1 MVSVGEWLGVEYT
14 NRGVAR
20 VLSTK
25 IKNTLVEAYEAEMW
39 SLDDVPSWK
48 EMDESLLDE
57 SCKMCKRFFAA
68 IFADMETASKAAVL
82 AKGSGTA
89 LVVTNTEKMRFEE
102 WLDGLV
108 HSFKDPV
115 VAPRQLSTAQS
126 AQMLLDCKA

>member
-68 IFADMETASKAAVL
+68 IFADMESASRAAVL
-82 AKGSGTA
+82 AKGSGTRA
-89 LVVTNTEKMRFEE
+89 GGDQHGEDEV
-102 WLDGLV
+102 
-108 HSFKDPV
+108 
-115 VAPRQLSTAQS
+115 
-126 AQMLLDCKA
+126 

>member
-1 MVSVGEWLGVEYT
+1 MRRQHNCVSCRVPFRLVVSAVCALYTGRVALAAMVSVGEWLGVEYT

-57 SCKMCKRFFAA
+57 SCKMIVQALLRSDLRGHGDGFQGRGAR
-68 IFADMETASKAAVL
+68 
-82 AKGSGTA
+82 KG
-89 LVVTNTEKMRFEE
+89 L
-102 WLDGLV
+102 GL
-108 HSFKDPV
+108 
-115 VAPRQLSTAQS
+115 S
-126 AQMLLDCKA
+126 AGGDQHGEDEV

>member
-1 MVSVGEWLGVEYT
+1 VRRQNNCVSCRVPFRLVVSAVCALYTGRVALAAMVSVGEWLGVEYT

-57 SCKMCKRFFAA
+57 SCKMIVQALLRSDLRGHGDGFQGRGAR
-68 IFADMETASKAAVL
+68 
-82 AKGSGTA
+82 KG
-89 LVVTNTEKMRFEE
+89 L
-102 WLDGLV
+102 GL
-108 HSFKDPV
+108 
-115 VAPRQLSTAQS
+115 S
-126 AQMLLDCKA
+126 AGGDQHGEDEV

>member
-57 SCKMCKRFFAA
+57 SCKMIVQALLRSDLRGHGDGFQGRGAR
-68 IFADMETASKAAVL
+68 
-82 AKGSGTA
+82 KG
-89 LVVTNTEKMRFEE
+89 L
-102 WLDGLV
+102 GL
-108 HSFKDPV
+108 
-115 VAPRQLSTAQS
+115 S
-126 AQMLLDCKA
+126 AGGDQHGEDEV